1 MRTSTSL
8 AVLLLLN
15 PFTDIAS
22 ASCGHG
28 TSLLKRTVTVSKRA
42 EGGEVVKKVEVG
54 KFGYIATQGP
64 TNWAALTPENIQ
76 CATSKKQSPID
87 ITNVTTTLVQPGAL
101 ALTFPPI
108 QATEFENIGTTIE
121 VVMEGKGA
129 STVVDGKTFDLK
141 QFHFHSPSEHTVDGE
156 YFPLEMHLV
165 HEATDGQIA
174 VIAAQFQLTENGE
187 TTSLLTSVTE
197 KIAAISSPGS
207 VTETGALDFAP
218 LVDVIS
224 KQALHTYEGS
234 LTTPPC
240 AEGLKFFVTSQQL
253 PLDVAT
259 FNKIKAVVGFN
270 ARFTQNNSLTG
281 IDLGA
286 LGTLRL

>member
-1 MRTSTSL
+1 M
-8 AVLLLLN
+8 
-15 PFTDIAS
+15 
-22 ASCGHG
+22 
-28 TSLLKRTVTVSKRA
+28 
-42 EGGEVVKKVEVG
+42 
-54 KFGYIATQGP
+54 
-64 TNWAALTPENIQ
+64 
-76 CATSKKQSPID
+76 
-87 ITNVTTTLVQPGAL
+87 
-101 ALTFPPI
+101 
-108 QATEFENIGTTIE
+108 
-121 VVMEGKGA
+121 
-129 STVVDGKTFDLK
+129 
-141 QFHFHSPSEHTVDGE
+141 HF
-156 YFPLEMHLV
+156 V
-165 HEATDGQIA
+165 HEATGELFILPSLAHGEILTASDGQIA

-270 ARFTQNNSLTG
+270 ARFTQNN
-281 IDLGA
+281 IGA
-286 LGTLRL
+286 ENLLALSSQTTIANVAAEPVKEIEGSAERNDSGVIRVPVPGASSPATVIAAPYVRLSILIQDVVTDVFLFFRKLLMATPLLPAL

>member
-1 MRTSTSL
+1 
-8 AVLLLLN
+8 
-15 PFTDIAS
+15 
-22 ASCGHG
+22 
-28 TSLLKRTVTVSKRA
+28 
-42 EGGEVVKKVEVG
+42 
-54 KFGYIATQGP
+54 
-64 TNWAALTPENIQ
+64 
-76 CATSKKQSPID
+76 
-87 ITNVTTTLVQPGAL
+87 
-101 ALTFPPI
+101 
-108 QATEFENIGTTIE
+108 
-121 VVMEGKGA
+121 
-129 STVVDGKTFDLK
+129 
-141 QFHFHSPSEHTVDGE
+141 
-156 YFPLEMHLV
+156 MHLV
-165 HEATDGQIA
+165 HEATGESFILPSLAHGEILTASDGQIA

-270 ARFTQNNSLTG
+270 ARFTQNNV
-281 IDLGA
+281 GA
-286 LGTLRL
+286 ENLLALSSQTTIANVAAEPVKEVEGSAGRNDSGVIRVPVPGASSPVTAVAALNVRLSILIQDAVTDVFRFFRKLPMATPLLPAPLNKHMRLSKA

>member
-1 MRTSTSL
+1 
-8 AVLLLLN
+8 
-15 PFTDIAS
+15 
-22 ASCGHG
+22 
-28 TSLLKRTVTVSKRA
+28 
-42 EGGEVVKKVEVG
+42 
-54 KFGYIATQGP
+54 
-64 TNWAALTPENIQ
+64 
-76 CATSKKQSPID
+76 
-87 ITNVTTTLVQPGAL
+87 
-101 ALTFPPI
+101 
-108 QATEFENIGTTIE
+108 
-121 VVMEGKGA
+121 
-129 STVVDGKTFDLK
+129 
-141 QFHFHSPSEHTVDGE
+141 
-156 YFPLEMHLV
+156 MHLV
-165 HEATDGQIA
+165 HEATGESFILPSLAHCEILTASDGQIA

-259 FNKIKAVVGFN
+259 FNKIKTVVGFN
-270 ARFTQNNSLTG
+270 ARFTQNNV
-281 IDLGA
+281 GA
-286 LGTLRL
+286 ENLLALSSQTTIANVAAEPVNEVEGSAGRNDSGVIRVPVPGASSPVTVVAAPNVRLSILIQDAVTDVFRFFRKLPMATPLLPAPLNKHMRLSKA

>member
-1 MRTSTSL
+1 MAKRNTFRT
-8 AVLLLLN
+8 
-15 PFTDIAS
+15 P
-22 ASCGHG
+22 C
-28 TSLLKRTVTVSKRA
+28 RTV
-42 EGGEVVKKVEVG
+42 
-54 KFGYIATQGP
+54 
-64 TNWAALTPENIQ
+64 LTI
-76 CATSKKQSPID
+76 SS
-87 ITNVTTTLVQPGAL
+87 
-101 ALTFPPI
+101 F
-108 QATEFENIGTTIE
+108 
-121 VVMEGKGA
+121 
-129 STVVDGKTFDLK
+129 SLK

-165 HEATDGQIA
+165 HEAAGNSCILHSTDGSKLTVSDGQIA

-207 VTETGALDFAP
+207 VTETGALDFTP

-270 ARFTQNNSLTG
+270 ARFTQNSVGADNLLTLSSQTIAANIAAESIKEVEGTNDSGVIRVPVPVVSSTAAVVATPNVRLALQHLDATTDVSLFFRKLLMATSLLPAPL
-281 IDLGA
+281 IKHMKLSRA
-286 LGTLRL
+286 